1 MIVVPIVNTT
11 NTPTG
16 IAPNIRPIC
25 ITKIGLVFLII
36 GGIEIPSSACK
47 DKFRNGVPG
56 RTKVEVSTV
65 EVAFTALVI
74 EVFGDSF
81 CYKPS

>member
-1 MIVVPIVNTT
+1 MFDVAVAT
-11 NTPTG
+11 
-16 IAPNIRPIC
+16 
-25 ITKIGLVFLII
+25 

-47 DKFRNGVPG
+47 DKFGNGVTG

-65 EVAFTALVI
+65 EVALPVLVM

-81 CYKPS
+81 C